1 MKRLV
6 LALTLAAAAAPLA
19 AADKDGA
26 YWSQRPDSCR
36 EFLRVHPT
44 GERRPESVGVR
55 SWISGYLSA
64 YNRQTPDT
72 FDITGI
78 TDFEQVVL
86 SVEKFCKANPLA
98 DVSAAMEAVTD
109 QLHPTR
115 HQTKRQ
121 AGR

>member
-1 MKRLV
+1 MKRIV
-6 LALTLAAAAAPLA
+6 LAVALSACAAPLA

-26 YWSQRPDSCR
+26 YWSQRPDGCR
-36 EFLRVHPT
+36 EFLRVHPA

-55 SWISGYLSA
+55 NWIAGYITA

-72 FDITGI
+72 YDITGI
-78 TDFEQVVL
+78 ADFEQVVL
-86 SVEKFCKANPLA
+86 SVERFCKASPFA
-98 DVSAAMEAVTD
+98 DLSAAMEAVTE

-115 HQTKRQ
+115 YQTKRQ